1 MKIYSIFNIDRL
13 KSYYGNVLTEQK
25 TYLKVIKEIKE

>member
-13 KSYYGNVLTEQK
+13 KLYYKKTSEVEGNQLE
-25 TYLKVIKEIKE
+25 VIKGVEK

>member
-13 KSYYGNVLTEQK
+13 KSYYKEVF
-25 TYLKVIKEIKE
+25 KVKENQSEIIKEVKE